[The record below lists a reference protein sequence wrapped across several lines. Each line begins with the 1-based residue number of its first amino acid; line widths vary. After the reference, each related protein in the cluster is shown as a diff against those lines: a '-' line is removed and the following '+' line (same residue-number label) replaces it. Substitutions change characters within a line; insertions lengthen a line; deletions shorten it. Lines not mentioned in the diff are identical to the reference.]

1 MPARGAE
8 TQVDPRVALAQAGGV
23 PFGEYRLTGLLGKG
37 GMARVYRASRALP
50 GGEEQVAA
58 LKSLPPSATARAAD
72 LKALV
77 NEARLGAYL
86 DHPNIVRTYEYG
98 DVAGH
103 WYMAM
108 ELVEGWSCWILLTTA
123 RARKMPP
130 PPAAI
135 VHILRGVLEG
145 LSHAHAKTD
154 EHGDPLKIIH
164 RDLKPGNIL
173 ITKEGDVKLADF
185 GIARAESNIY
195 KTKTGEGIKGT
206 LSYMSPEQLF
216 GKRGDLDHRSDLFSL
231 ASVMVELTT
240 LESAFRGNNAAD
252 TVDAINR
259 VDGAVVAAGLEERA
273 PGLGAVIAKML
284 TRSKDDRYADA
295 GAVLADLDAIAD
307 TLPSSPTL
315 VEWLHEIRHSL
326 PKLAR
331 VGDFGPDGPPDP
343 VTKDGDLRPS
353 VELPALDTAAA
364 VRAPELASKAKPRD
378 IAPPPPNPNEVATI
392 PQAKAAPKKR
402 KKRKKPKKTGLES
415 PAVKWGL
422 LAGGFVL
429 VVLLVAVAVRVLGS

>member
-1 MPARGAE
+1 M
-8 TQVDPRVALAQAGGV
+8 VDPRVAMADAGGV
-23 PFGEYRLTGLLGKG
+23 PFGEYRLMGLLGKG
-37 GMARVYRASRALP
+37 GMARVYRAERTLP
-50 GGEEQVAA
+50 GGEKQVAA
-58 LKSLPPSATARAAD
+58 LKALPPSATARAAD

-77 NEARLGAYL
+77 NEARLGAHL

-108 ELVEGWSCWILLTTA
+108 ELVEGWSCWVLLTAA
-123 RARKMPP
+123 RARREPP
-130 PPAAI
+130 PPSAI
-135 VHILRGVLEG
+135 VHILRGVLRG
-145 LSHAHAKTD
+145 LQHAHGKAD
-154 EHGDPLKIIH
+154 EDGNPLKIIH

-173 ITKEGDVKLADF
+173 ITKGGEVKLADF

-216 GKRGDLDHRSDLFSL
+216 AKRQDLDHRSDLFSL
-231 ASVMVELTT
+231 ASVIVELAT

-252 TVDAINR
+252 TVDGINR
-259 VDGAVVAAGLEERA
+259 VDGAAVAAGVEERI
-273 PGLGAVIAKML
+273 PGLGPILAKML
-284 TRSKDDRYADA
+284 TRKKEDRYADA
-295 GAVLADLDAIAD
+295 EAVLTDLDAAGD
-307 TLPSSPTL
+307 AFPTEPSL
-315 VEWLHEIRHSL
+315 QEWLASQRQSL

-331 VGDFGPDGPPDP
+331 PGDFGPDGPPGP

-364 VRAPELASKAKPRD
+364 VRAPEL
-378 IAPPPPNPNEVATI
+378 V
-392 PQAKAAPKKR
+392 AKAAPRPLGPSSPNDVATVPQPTAPKRR
-402 KKRKKPKKTGLES
+402 KKRRKPKKTSPLDT

-422 LAGGFVL
+422 VALGFVA
-429 VVLLVAVAVRVLGS
+429 VVVLVAVGARLAG